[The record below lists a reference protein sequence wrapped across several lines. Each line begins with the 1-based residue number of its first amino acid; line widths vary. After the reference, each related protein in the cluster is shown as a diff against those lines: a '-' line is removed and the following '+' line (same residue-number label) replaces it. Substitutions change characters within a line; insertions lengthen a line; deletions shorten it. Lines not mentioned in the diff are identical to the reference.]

1 MSQVVKPT
9 RYGARSTRRKWLAA
23 VLAGITVNAAAACA
37 LTSASADAGSGEAA
51 TAKLPQV
58 LGVPPSAVTPS
69 PISGVVMVER
79 HHAFI
84 YVSADGR
91 YEVDGD
97 LIDRQS
103 HRNLTEDARRADRLN
118 AVTTMDAITFAP
130 AAPDDVKHVVTVF
143 VDVDCGYCRRLHSEM
158 ADYNEHG
165 ITVRYLAWP
174 RSGPG
179 TASWKKAESVWCAKD
194 RAAALTAA
202 TLGQAVSPEN
212 CVNAVAAEYELG
224 VALGVH
230 GTPTMIL
237 PDGSLSAGY
246 LPPDQ
251 LAAKLEA
258 MTPDQAKEV
267 SAH

>member
-1 MSQVVKPT
+1 
-9 RYGARSTRRKWLAA
+9 
-23 VLAGITVNAAAACA
+23 
-37 LTSASADAGSGEAA
+37 
-51 TAKLPQV
+51 
-58 LGVPPSAVTPS
+58 
-69 PISGVVMVER
+69 MVEQ
-79 HHAFI
+79 HHAFT

-97 LIDRQS
+97 LIDRQT
-103 HRNLTEDARRADRLN
+103 HRDLTEDARRADRLN
-118 AVTTMDAITFAP
+118 AVAAMDAITFAP
-130 AAPDDVKHVVTVF
+130 AAPDDAKHVVTVF

-202 TLGQAVSPEN
+202 TLGQAVSPES
-212 CVNAVAAEYELG
+212 CANAVAAEYELG

-246 LPPDQ
+246 LPPEQ

-258 MTPDQAKEV
+258 MTPDQVKEAT
-267 SAH
+267 AH

>member
-1 MSQVVKPT
+1 MSLVVNP
-9 RYGARSTRRKWLAA
+9 ARFAARCAKGKWLAA

-37 LTSASADAGSGEAA
+37 LTSASADAGRREAA
-51 TAKLPQV
+51 AANLPQV
-58 LGVPPSAVTPS
+58 LGVPPSAVTTS
-69 PISGVVMVER
+69 PISGLFTVEQ
-79 HHAFI
+79 HHAFT
-84 YVSADGR
+84 YVSADGG
-91 YEVDGD
+91 YEIDGD
-97 LIDRQS
+97 LIDRQT
-103 HRNLTEDARRADRLN
+103 HRDLTEDARRADRLN
-118 AVTTMDAITFAP
+118 AVAIMDAITFAP
-130 AAPDDVKHVVTVF
+130 ATPADAKQVVTVF
-143 VDVDCGYCRRLHSEM
+143 MDVDCGYCRRFHSEL

-202 TLGQAVSPEN
+202 TLGQTVSPEN
-212 CVNAVAAEYELG
+212 CANPVAAEYELG

-258 MTPDQAKEV
+258 MAPDQAKE
-267 SAH
+267 ATAR